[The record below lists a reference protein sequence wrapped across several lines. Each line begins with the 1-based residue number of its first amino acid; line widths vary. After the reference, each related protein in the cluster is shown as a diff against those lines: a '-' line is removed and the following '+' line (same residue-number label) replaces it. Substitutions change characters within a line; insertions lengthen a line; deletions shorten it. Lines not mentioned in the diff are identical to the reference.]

1 MEYSVPWWSDRRSLS
16 EPATERIPSPDQLY
30 HANVI
35 WPGQQ
40 CRVVVFARSDSF
52 PNNKYQRGAPLIKYK
67 ALVLDNEVISQRI
80 SVVDDAIM
88 QKLQSYARNA
98 MMLIVLMVLR
108 FQRQNISYL
117 LK

>member
-1 MEYSVPWWSDRRSLS
+1 M
-16 EPATERIPSPDQLY
+16 
-30 HANVI
+30 NVCLPLI
-35 WPGQQ
+35 
-40 CRVVVFARSDSF
+40 
-52 PNNKYQRGAPLIKYK
+52 PNNRYQRGAPLIKYK
-67 ALVLDNEVISQRI
+67 ALVLDNKVISQRI